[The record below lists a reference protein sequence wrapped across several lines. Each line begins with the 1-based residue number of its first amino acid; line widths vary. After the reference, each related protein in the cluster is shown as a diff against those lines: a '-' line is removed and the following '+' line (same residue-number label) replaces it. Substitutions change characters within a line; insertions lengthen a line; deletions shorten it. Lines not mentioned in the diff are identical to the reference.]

1 MKKNNT
7 QNNIYLK
14 CKKKIFVKRIE
25 GKGPEERHICP
36 IHVYFIDG
44 KINAFIDF
52 AARYSNNYMVF

>member
-1 MKKNNT
+1 M
-7 QNNIYLK
+7 L
-14 CKKKIFVKRIE
+14 KKIFVKRIE